1 MRVAELKNSNS
12 LAPFYIIKGRDA
24 YLRRMAMDYF
34 KSLCPPEYI
43 DFNFS
48 GFSLAD
54 GIEKILDSVHTMPMF
69 SDYRFVVV
77 DGVGGRILESDFL
90 AFEKY
95 LSMPDEGSVLI
106 FVTESAEQKADEKFR
121 SVKSLEKY
129 AVVVDCERMTIDE
142 QEAEI
147 EKILSTGYSVAIE
160 RGAVQT
166 LVNYTGG
173 DMQRIFCELEKLR
186 YFCDGKITREEVEEL
201 VSPEMESQIY
211 ELSNALGE
219 GNSSRTMYILSNF
232 FKYGISPTAVVI
244 VLTNHYRRLL
254 AVLLSPDVSAEEMA
268 NRLSVKPYAVLN
280 LKKQAKNFTQRRLK
294 EIVDYLEDTHVNI
307 LKGKI
312 GDASA
317 LKNIVLNLM

>member
-1 MRVAELKNSNS
+1 MRVGELKNSTA
-12 LAPFYIIKGRDA
+12 LAPFYILKGKDA
-24 YLRRMAMDYF
+24 YLRRMAIDYF

-48 GFSLAD
+48 VFSLND

-77 DGVGGRILESDFL
+77 EGVGDRILESDFL

-95 LSMPDEGSVLI
+95 LSSPDEGSVLI
-106 FVTESAEQKADEKFR
+106 FETESAEIKSEEKFR

-129 AVVVDCERMTIDE
+129 AIVVDCERMTIDE

-160 RGAVQT
+160 RSAVQT

-173 DMQRIFCELEKLR
+173 DMQRIYCELEKLR
-186 YFCDGKITREEVEEL
+186 YFCDGRITKDEVEEL

-232 FKYGISPTAVVI
+232 FKYGVSPTAVVI

-254 AVLLSPDVSAEEMA
+254 AVCCF
-268 NRLSVKPYAVLN
+268 KPEKAGEKFYA
-280 LKKQAKNFTQRRLK
+280 KTA
-294 EIVDYLEDTHVNI
+294 
-307 LKGKI
+307 
-312 GDASA
+312 
-317 LKNIVLNLM
+317 